1 MPDDKKHKRYTHP
14 DVVMARAQITLTF
27 IMLMAIIC
35 LTVALVFFHN
45 EMTDRT
51 FSLISGTNISL
62 VALLTMSWNYFF
74 ARQRPGTL
82 PDNPNNTG
90 GNHGPISTGGTV
102 SVSNAYAGDRRP
114 AGLG

>member
-1 MPDDKKHKRYTHP
+1 MSDDKKTRKQRVHP
-14 DVVMARAQITLTF
+14 DVVMARAQIALTF

-82 PDNPNNTG
+82 PDTSNNTG
-90 GNHGPISTGGTV
+90 GNHAPLSTGGTLTV
-102 SVSNAYAGDRRP
+102 TPDDARNLTGP
-114 AGLG
+114 G